1 MNPSGIFSALSTI
14 YGLELRMEWRN
25 RARVLAIFV
34 FAIILSVLYHYT
46 VEEIFFKSARNLVG
60 SSLTTLFFAS
70 MLLTGWGSDSQ
81 DTLTFKI
88 LFLSPLDP
96 AGIYLAR
103 VLIRWQILSILVGVY
118 LPLNSILLTGF
129 LPQFEMIAQW
139 CLLATTAL
147 SLAALGTLF
156 NAMITQRGR
165 GILLPLL
172 FLPAAIPVL
181 ILASGSLDQL
191 TLEEASPLL
200 SAGAMLAPGILYCS
214 LGALLF
220 SYLNDEGPFT
230 N

>member
-1 MNPSGIFSALSTI
+1 MKPPGIFSTLSTV
-14 YGLELRMEWRN
+14 YGLELRLEWRN
-25 RARVLAIFV
+25 RARILAIFV
-34 FAIILSVLYHYT
+34 FAVILSVLYHYSL
-46 VEEIFFKSARNLVG
+46 EEVFFKSGRNLIG

-96 AGIYLAR
+96 AAIYLAR
-103 VLIRWQILSILVGVY
+103 VLMRWQILALLLAMY
-118 LPLNSILLTGF
+118 LPINAILLTGSLPGLNI
-129 LPQFEMIAQW
+129 LPQWAV
-139 CLLATTAL
+139 LTTTAS

-156 NAMITQRGR
+156 NSMITQRGR
-165 GILLPLL
+165 GLLLPLL

-181 ILASGSLDQL
+181 ILSSGSLDQL
-191 TLEEASPLL
+191 TRSDSSQLLAIAS
-200 SAGAMLAPGILYCS
+200 MLAPGILYCS

-230 N
+230 A